1 MYDLCWKRFHFATR
15 CINNYF
21 LKSRLSE
28 PHHIH
33 LHISFLFVDDED
45 TVKETPAPKVTAGAA
60 QAATQPGDIQMHVHN
75 DHGTG
80 GHWCA
85 KVVFF
90 ILLTGLGAL
99 IGLIILENRGVS
111 NADTPLS
118 ESRYAEYFDGWVDEN
133 REDDHHHEEILEALN
148 QLDEHEDEDEAH
160 GEADDHGDEE
170 DEDDGAPYAEEEDH
184 DDERDL
190 QDEEDEGELPK
201 LDDDEVEEIV
211 ATEKKVA
218 QQEARAAADNDDDD
232 DGKLKLFIGAIAS
245 SLESPTYNYEI
256 RALRIC

>member
-1 MYDLCWKRFHFATR
+1 MCSHTSVSRVFPILT
-15 CINNYF
+15 CISPF
-21 LKSRLSE
+21 SLT
-28 PHHIH
+28 
-33 LHISFLFVDDED
+33 DDED
-45 TVKETPAPKVTAGAA
+45 TVKETPALKVTAGAA

-148 QLDEHEDEDEAH
+148 QLDEHEDEENGDH
-160 GEADDHGDEE
+160 GGDDHGEE
-170 DEDDGAPYAEEEDH
+170 EEEDDGAPYAEEEDH
-184 DDERDL
+184 DEEREL
-190 QDEEDEGELPK
+190 EDEEDEGELPK

-211 ATEKKVA
+211 ATEKKVVR
-218 QQEARAAADNDDDD
+218 QEAQAAADDEDDD
-232 DGKLKLFIGAIAS
+232 DGKLRYL
-245 SLESPTYNYEI
+245 L
-256 RALRIC
+256 